1 MVRSS
6 LMLPVGEKPPQ
17 CGVMAESV
25 NVELDKSEKMRC
37 DPPSW
42 GAGCAAMCGEGGLND
57 STGE

>member
-1 MVRSS
+1 
-6 LMLPVGEKPPQ
+6 MLPVGEKPLQ
-17 CGVMAESV
+17 RGVMAESV

-42 GAGCAAMCGEGGLND
+42 GAGCTAMCGEGGLND